1 MNLVS
6 YHLLDTISEGG
17 PLADW
22 FRQASVEV
30 RSAIEKALAA
40 SDAGAFV
47 ATVSQ
52 TAQEHLVR
60 GVEESPLTVLRQC
73 GAGCNACCHTVA
85 ADITP
90 LEAIVAAQHLLA
102 RASSETVTK
111 VCQRLAENAARRAAM
126 SAEER
131 ARIRLRCGLLG
142 DNGLCQVYEAR
153 PLVCAG
159 VFSLSRS
166 ACELA
171 ATHSDPASQRVPL
184 DRPAKAWT
192 MGVSGGL
199 QRVLVEAGLDG
210 NLYELNSIVLRALQT
225 ADVSARWLAKED
237 VFAGCLCTDAHSPPR
252 RTEAQYRVDG
262 PHAGPKPAANGRAP
276 GKVQTLRRLS

>member
-1 MNLVS
+1 VS
-6 YHLLDTISEGG
+6 NALLEIISEGG
-17 PLADW
+17 PLAQW

-30 RSAIEKALAA
+30 RAAIETALQQSRAA
-40 SDAGAFV
+40 AFV

-52 TAQEHLVR
+52 TAREQLER
-60 GVEESPLTVLRQC
+60 GVEDSPLTVLRQC

-85 ADITP
+85 ADSTP
-90 LEAIVAAQHLLA
+90 LEAIVAAEYLLA
-102 RASSETVTK
+102 RASPALVAK

-126 SAEER
+126 NAEER
-131 ARIRLRCGLLG
+131 SRIRLRCGLLG
-142 DNGLCQVYEAR
+142 DDGLCQVYEAR

-159 VFSLSRS
+159 VFSLSRT

-199 QRVLVEAGLDG
+199 QRALVEAGLDG

-225 ADVSARWLAKED
+225 PDVGARWLANED
-237 VFAGCLCTDAHSPPR
+237 VFAGCICTDAHSAPR
-252 RTEAQYRVDG
+252 RAPAHFRIDP
-262 PHAGPKPAANGRAP
+262 PHDSVKPAAEVRTPVN
-276 GKVQTLRRLS
+276 VQSLRQP